1 MKSVFKILLGLAVAV
16 VLLLVLAGVL
26 LPLIYDKEDLKKA
39 IASEVRAQTG
49 RDLTIAGELDFS
61 LFPWIA
67 VEVGELS
74 LGNASG
80 FGDQPFAKIGQARAG
95 VALVPLFR
103 KQISL
108 DEITLDGLELN
119 LVVNEQGLSNWAD
132 LEAGATEQPA
142 PDPGSSPF
150 RERRVAGLNIRNAR
164 VDYRDDSASEHYR
177 LTGLSLRTGAL
188 GGTDSVPVSLAAAL
202 EDVTAGAQV
211 DVEMAGIAAID
222 LETQQYA
229 LTDFE
234 MALGLDGANGARE
247 VQILAPRVDL
257 DLASQVMELESFSAM
272 FAGIRADGA
281 LSVQNLLEAPTF
293 NGSLSLAEF
302 SPVEFMHA
310 QGIAPPVTADP
321 GVLKRAIVRTN
332 LSGDE
337 QQVRLNDL
345 ILELD
350 ESRFTGQM
358 HIRDFDRPKF
368 GFNLNVDEIDL
379 DRYMEPASD
388 GAGAGAGDED
398 VAMPK
403 EELQGQEVQGQLTAG
418 KLRLAGLDFSN
429 AELGLL
435 IRNGRLR
442 IHPLTA
448 EFYGGRYNGDINLDS
463 SGDVPVLSLDQ
474 SIDSITFQ
482 RLVAD
487 LVDTES
493 LSGMAIGHTTLTGRG
508 SNSAEVLESLNGD
521 IGLTL
526 SEGALEGINIWY
538 EIRKGMALY
547 KGLAPPEPEPNRT
560 VFSRMKL
567 AASVKDGVITT
578 REMVGELPFLT
589 VRGDGTIDLASSRVD
604 LGLVAAVRDV
614 PELAK
619 DPLAAEL
626 GGKSLPFRVGG
637 TPDAPTVTVDWEAL
651 LKSEATDMLLD
662 QLGLGAKTSAGDAES
677 AESENRSSEDQLE
690 EAAKSAIF
698 DLLGGKDRDKDDGGG
713 SPDD

>member
-16 VLLLVLAGVL
+16 VLLLVLAGLL

-49 RDLTIAGELDFS
+49 RELTIAGKLDFS
-61 LFPWIA
+61 VFPWLA

-119 LVVNEQGLSNWAD
+119 LAVNEQGRSNWGD
-132 LEAGATEQPA
+132 LEAGSTAHPA

-150 RERRVAGLNIRNAR
+150 RDQRVAGLDIRNAR
-164 VDYRDDSASEHYR
+164 VEYRDDSAGGHYR

-188 GGTDSVPVSLAAAL
+188 GGADSVPVKLAAAF
-202 EDVTAGAQV
+202 EDVTAGARV
-211 DVEMAGIAAID
+211 AVEMAGIAAID

-229 LTDFE
+229 LTDLE
-234 MALGLDGANGARE
+234 MALGLDGAE

-257 DLASQVMELESFSAM
+257 NLTSQVMELESFSAKL
-272 FAGIRADGA
+272 AGIRADGA

-293 NGSLSLAEF
+293 SGSLSLAEF
-302 SPVEFMHA
+302 SPVEFMQA
-310 QGIAPPVTADP
+310 QGMTPPVTADP
-321 GVLKRAIVRTN
+321 GVLKRAIVRTK

-337 QQVRLNDL
+337 QQVRLNDFV
-345 ILELD
+345 LELD
-350 ESRFTGQM
+350 QSRFTGQM
-358 HIRDFDRPKF
+358 RIRDFDRPKF
-368 GFNLNVDEIDL
+368 GFDLNVDEIDL

-388 GAGAGAGDED
+388 AAGAGDEN

-448 EFYGGRYNGDINLDS
+448 EFYGGRYNGDINLDG
-463 SGDVPVLSLDQ
+463 SGDVPVLSLNQ

-482 RLVAD
+482 RLVSD

-508 SNSAEVLESLNGD
+508 SNSAEVLESLKGD

-526 SEGALEGINIWY
+526 TEGALEGINIWY

-567 AASVKDGVITT
+567 AAGVEDGVITT

-662 QLGLGAKTSAGDAES
+662 QLGLGAKTSAEDAES
-677 AESENRSSEDQLE
+677 AESENGSSEDQLE
-690 EAAKSAIF
+690 EAAKSALF
-698 DLLGGKDRDKDDGGG
+698 DFLSGKDRDKDDGGG
-713 SPDD
+713 SPDE